1 MATLAEIANLAQ
13 DESFISRI
21 AAAVGKAATD
31 VINEDPG
38 TTNHA
43 NRLLWAKGAMA
54 NIDSVTPAYAWTIVQ
69 NATIQT
75 AGVEATDNDIQ
86 FVVNSNV
93 NSWAAAA

>member
-21 AAAVGKAATD
+21 AAAIGKAATD

-43 NRLLWAKGAMA
+43 NRLLWAKAAMA
-54 NIDSVTPAYAWTIVQ
+54 DIDGLASEYAWTIVQ

-75 AGVEATDNDIQ
+75 SGVEATDNDIQ

-93 NSWAAAA
+93 NSWASAA